1 MKKYTKEQTIKLMK
15 DFIQKHK
22 LKITLEEIEVIIY
35 NATSHKPLLELWMML
50 CEDAWIELEQVNID
64 LITNCW
70 NNFPHKHLWWKAP
83 SELFKP

>member
-50 CEDAWIELEQVNID
+50 CEDA
-64 LITNCW
+64 
-70 NNFPHKHLWWKAP
+70 
-83 SELFKP
+83 